1 MAWRSVWFI
10 VAVGLFGPD
19 FTDSAQSAAV
29 VRKVTCWT
37 ARVVGTAI
45 LALIAAIAIGEG
57 VHPARL
63 FETLPV
69 ALLTVAMLTM
79 VVGLVVA
86 WKWERI
92 GGVLILGGLAFFAVV
107 NHGVRLNLVFGPML
121 AVGLLYLGC
130 GWRRGNA
137 AARPSSPS

>member
-1 MAWRSVWFI
+1 MASILTATR
-10 VAVGLFGPD
+10 
-19 FTDSAQSAAV
+19 
-29 VRKVTCWT
+29 WT
-37 ARVVGTAI
+37 TRLVSTAI

-92 GGVLILGGLAFFAVV
+92 GGVLILGGLAFFAIV
-107 NHGVRLNLVFGPML
+107 NHGIQLNLVFGPML
-121 AVGLLYLGC
+121 AVGLIYLGC
-130 GWRRGNA
+130 GWK
-137 AARPSSPS
+137 SLKV

>member
-1 MAWRSVWFI
+1 MYFLVLCLPEWKGGNMASILTATR
-10 VAVGLFGPD
+10 
-19 FTDSAQSAAV
+19 
-29 VRKVTCWT
+29 WT
-37 ARVVGTAI
+37 TRLVSTAI

-92 GGVLILGGLAFFAVV
+92 GGVLILGGLAFFAIV
-107 NHGVRLNLVFGPML
+107 NHGIQLNLVFGPML
-121 AVGLLYLGC
+121 AVGLIYLGC
-130 GWRRGNA
+130 GWK
-137 AARPSSPS
+137 SLKV

>member
-1 MAWRSVWFI
+1 MAINERYI
-10 VAVGLFGPD
+10 LAVL
-19 FTDSAQSAAV
+19 
-29 VRKVTCWT
+29 RWT

-92 GGVLILGGLAFFAVV
+92 GGVLILGGLAFFAIV
-107 NHGVRLNLVFGPML
+107 NHGVRLNLVFGPIL
-121 AVGLLYLGC
+121 AVGLLYLGY
-130 GWRRGNA
+130 GWGRGNA